1 MKMEKLRCDFSIT
14 VKKQPFPWRQ
24 KASQEK
30 EYLSRGTAEPK
41 GSDARKTNVK
51 TMLQASFHEYLT
63 VKANQPNLST
73 ITDIYSTAGT

>member
-1 MKMEKLRCDFSIT
+1 MKMEKLRYDFSTT
-14 VKKQPFPWRQ
+14 VKEQPFPW
-24 KASQEK
+24 KWKVSLEK

-51 TMLQASFHEYLT
+51 TMLQAFFHEYL
-63 VKANQPNLST
+63 KANQPNLST

>member
-1 MKMEKLRCDFSIT
+1 MKMEKLRYDFSTT
-14 VKKQPFPWRQ
+14 VNKQLFPWRQ
-24 KASQEK
+24 KGSQEK

-51 TMLQASFHEYLT
+51 TMLQAFFHEYL
-63 VKANQPNLST
+63 KANQPNLST